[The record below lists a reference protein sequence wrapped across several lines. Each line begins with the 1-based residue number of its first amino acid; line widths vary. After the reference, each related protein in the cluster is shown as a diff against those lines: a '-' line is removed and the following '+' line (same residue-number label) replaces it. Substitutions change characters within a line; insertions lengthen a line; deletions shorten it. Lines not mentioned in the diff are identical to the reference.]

1 MSLLVH
7 EEGAVNALSFA
18 ARSWTRFFTC
28 LLLRALS
35 SCVIILLSVVLPPSH
50 LIARFSASYLDL
62 SVSVSFFSSSSTQ
75 SSHSLLKNTTR
86 GMHAVVLPAYTTIIY
101 LSHHKQRPRRPT
113 LHSHR
118 TSPLS
123 TPYIS
128 SPRAFSALSN
138 KKHTTL
144 HPTLHPEPQS
154 CTRTRTRT
162 QPNRPPRTRAP
173 QD

>member
-1 MSLLVH
+1 MCYYPVIRCVTPVPSYRSFFRFLPRSLRFRLFFFFLINSIFPFL
-7 EEGAVNALSFA
+7 AQKCD
-18 ARSWTRFFTC
+18 ARPARGG
-28 LLLRALS
+28 S
-35 SCVIILLSVVLPPSH
+35 SCLHYYYIS
-50 LIARFSASYLDL
+50 
-62 SVSVSFFSSSSTQ
+62 
-75 SSHSLLKNTTR
+75 
-86 GMHAVVLPAYTTIIY
+86 